1 MSMTTDETKSVIED
15 AGLKFEDFVEWMD
28 GQTIGMYPDG
38 STNWYV
44 WDVDRYVR
52 GKRVVHD

>member
-1 MSMTTDETKSVIED
+1 MTTDETKSVIED

-44 WDVDRYVR
+44 YDVDRYVR